1 MNRPDARS
9 QIATYG
15 SSEKICNIA
24 NCGIPGVFQAF
35 QSVRRCRFIA
45 MSHNI
50 ASILSIIGNVKALK
64 GPVVELPGA
73 SPTVTMR
80 MLK

>member
-1 MNRPDARS
+1 MPPAPETRLSLILRLQDRKDGAAWDQFMAIYSPVA
-9 QIATYG
+9 YG

-45 MSHNI
+45 MSHT
-50 ASILSIIGNVKALK
+50 LS
-64 GPVVELPGA
+64 
-73 SPTVTMR
+73 R
-80 MLK
+80 